1 MHILVTGAT
10 GTLGKAVVPTL
21 LRTGHAVRALSREA
35 HSGRDVEWVWGDL
48 TGGKG
53 VYSAVRDVD
62 AIIHL
67 ATFARKGHRAGSVDV
82 AGTAVLLDAAREAG
96 VPHLVFTSIV
106 GADQAAT
113 GYLED
118 KLEAERL
125 IRESGIGWTI
135 LRSTTFHQH
144 LDQLLRELAATYP
157 AIPVDRTLPWQP
169 VDRSEVAG
177 YLTDL
182 VAAGPERGVIEYGGP
197 EVIGMDEVVRS
208 WLQARRVR
216 RLLLPVRY
224 PGGRWA
230 AQRAGWH
237 TTDAIPLGRI
247 SWRDH
252 LFPDPPE
259 PSDDFAIEHTASPTS
274 PATQPD
280 LDPNAHVYGG
290 DDGYERPTRA

>member
-10 GTLGKAVVPTL
+10 GTLGRAVVPAL
-21 LRTGHAVRALSREA
+21 VRTGHSVRALSRES
-35 HSGRDVEWVWGDL
+35 HPGQDVEWVWGDL
-48 TGGKG
+48 AWGKG
-53 VYSAVRDVD
+53 VHGAVRGVD

-67 ATFARKGHRAGSVDV
+67 ATSARKSHRADSVDI
-82 AGTAVLLDAAREAG
+82 AGTQWLLDAATDAG
-96 VPHLVFTSIV
+96 VPHLVYVSIV
-106 GADQAAT
+106 GVDQAAT

-125 IRESGIGWTI
+125 IRESGVGWTI

-144 LDQLLRELAATYP
+144 LEELLHELAAYP
-157 AIPVDRTLPWQP
+157 AIPVDRSIPWQP
-169 VDRSEVAG
+169 VCTSEVAA
-177 YLTDL
+177 YLIDL
-182 VAAGPERGVIEYGGP
+182 VAAGPERGVLEYGGP
-197 EVIGMDEVVRS
+197 EVIGMDDVLKP
-208 WLQARRVR
+208 WLQARHLR
-216 RLLLPVRY
+216 RLLLPMRY

-237 TTDAIPLGRI
+237 TTDATPLGRI
-247 SWRDH
+247 SWRSH

-280 LDPNAHVYGG
+280 LDPNSHVYGG
-290 DDGYERPTRA
+290 DEGYERPTRL